1 MHMSTPQFI
10 FTMHRVDK
18 FHGPEKHV
26 LKEITLSFMAG
37 AKIGVLGPN
46 GAGKSTLLKMMA
58 GLEEASSGD
67 MKLHPGASVGYLS
80 QEPELDESKDVRGN
94 VEDGLGELRDLLK
107 RFEELSMKFAEPMSD
122 DEMNELLEEQG
133 RVQDKIEKADAWDM
147 DRRIDI
153 AMDALR
159 LPPGDADVSKLS
171 GGEKR
176 RVALCRLLLSSPD
189 LLLLDEPT
197 NHLDAESVAWLERF
211 LHDYEGCVIA
221 VTHDRYFLDNVAGWI
236 LEIDRGKGIPF
247 EGNYSG
253 WLIQKQERLA
263 LEEKQGSARQRTLAK
278 ELEWVRA
285 SPKARQAKS
294 KARLAAYDEMLA
306 EEQNVKLDAVEIHIP
321 AGPRLGD
328 VVVRAEN
335 VQKAFGDKLLVED
348 LSFNLPPNG
357 IVGIVG
363 PNGAGKTTLFRMIAG
378 QEPVDSGQIVIGET
392 VQMAYVDQSRAELDP
407 DKNIWEE
414 ISDGL
419 DLINVGKREMPSR
432 QYVATFNFK
441 GADQQK
447 LVGKLSGG
455 ERNRVHL
462 AKLLKSGGNL
472 LLLDEPTND
481 LDVDTL
487 RALEVALNDFPGCA
501 VVITHDRWFLDR
513 VATHILAFEGDSQV
527 TWFEGSYGEYEEH
540 RRKQLGADADTPHRI
555 KYKPL
560 TRD

>member
-1 MHMSTPQFI
+1 MSTPQFI

-80 QEPELDESKDVRGN
+80 QEPELDESKDVRAN

-236 LEIDRGKGIPF
+236 LEIDRGRGIPF

-378 QEPVDSGQIVIGET
+378 QEPVDSGQIVIGDT